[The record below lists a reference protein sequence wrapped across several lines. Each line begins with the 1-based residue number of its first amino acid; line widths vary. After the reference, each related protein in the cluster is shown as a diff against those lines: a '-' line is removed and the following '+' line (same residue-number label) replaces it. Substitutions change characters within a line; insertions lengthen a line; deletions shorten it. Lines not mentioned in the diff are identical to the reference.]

1 MQLNN
6 ITQQN
11 SAAAEQ
17 LAASANALEDLSIKL
32 NETTSCLI
40 IDTVE
45 EDEMTNLLDMIAKHN
60 SKKAKIESR
69 MHARKKQIV
78 SAKASLLHGINRP
91 LKHRS
96 ITKSKTLKVS
106 ASGWT
111 ETMTKIMNRSSR

>member
-32 NETTSCLI
+32 NETTSFLI

-60 SKKAKIESR
+60 SEIAKIESR

-78 SAKASLLHGINRP
+78 SAK
-91 LKHRS
+91 
-96 ITKSKTLKVS
+96 SKPAARHKP
-106 ASGWT
+106 AT
-111 ETMTKIMNRSSR
+111 ETPKHHEVKNAKGISIGMDGDNDKDYESF